1 MSAEPRTICAGQPD
15 FLAFS
20 TCLSTGTICV
30 THNDKIFDLTR
41 TLWLPSPSKVKFV
54 SYLMPPW
61 NRVRTQLIGTLFVVL
76 AAPIAASL
84 SFAFVVGVPAAW
96 GRQHWQRAACGSRC
110 AKAGAGTG
118 AGAGASDPR
127 PHTLADTGRAGRE
140 LDGLRRATKVAN
152 AGRRTA
158 EFTTDPLGRSVVNVP
173 VYRASTVT
181 FPNTTALRSRP
192 RGVSDVW
199 EGLFY
204 GRFGSLTHRALED
217 AFATLEGGHRA
228 TVASSV
234 QAATASVLLGL
245 LRKGDGVLW
254 CSNASPRFK
263 RFASTTLASLGI
275 WSSTFPPNV
284 SPDTLKALFEDGR
297 GEGRGRGKVQ
307 VVVLQGISPTDLEL
321 VDLKMVASIAHTY
334 KALVLF
340 DNTWMSSW
348 AYTPMRFG
356 ADVVVCSAGGA
367 LSSDA
372 AEDGVGLITATEE
385 VWRRVLAGCKQVCQV
400 V

>member
-1 MSAEPRTICAGQPD
+1 MPAGRS
-15 FLAFS
+15 L
-20 TCLSTGTICV
+20 
-30 THNDKIFDLTR
+30 R
-41 TLWLPSPSKVKFV
+41 TLL
-54 SYLMPPW
+54 
-61 NRVRTQLIGTLFVVL
+61 VVL

-84 SFAFVVGVPAAW
+84 SFAGVGSGVPAAR
-96 GRQHWQRAACGSRC
+96 GRHHWQRAACASRC
-110 AKAGAGTG
+110 AQAGGGAGTG

-140 LDGLRRATKVAN
+140 LDWLRRATKVAN

-228 TVASSV
+228 TVGSSV

-284 SPDTLKALFEDGR
+284 SPNTLKALFEEGR
-297 GEGRGRGKVQ
+297 GEGRGKVQ
-307 VVVLQGISPTDLEL
+307 VVVLQGISPPDLEL

-334 KALVLF
+334 KALVLY

-356 ADVVVCSAGGA
+356 ADIVVCSAGGA

-372 AEDGVGLITATEE
+372 AEDGVGLMTATEE
-385 VWRRVLAGCKQVCQV
+385 VWRRALAGCKQVCQCCIECV
-400 V
+400 LYR